1 MFKNKQKH
9 FLISVLLMIL
19 FLAASGTAF
28 SADLNETS
36 EVPEVSVC
44 KDNLENSQ
52 NDVVGSSEITLNGGK
67 FSDIQ
72 KAIDNVGDG
81 GTIHLNGYYSAQNN
95 DSVIYVNKNI
105 RIAGGLDT
113 VLDGKN
119 ISCIFSIQ
127 KTGSN
132 CQISNLKFVNGMDVH
147 GGAMIILG
155 KNVVVE
161 NSVFENNYANHSG
174 GAIYVL
180 SIFND
185 SGRYPEEGENLI
197 IKNCNFTNNFA
208 QVAAGAIGVYGNNT
222 QVIGCNFVS
231 NKVKPATNHKS
242 YGGAIQIGRDEYNLC
257 SYVVNCNFMGN
268 EAIAHDLNNSHGGAG
283 CVRAGIT
290 YQNCKFI
297 NNSADQGGALTYHAS
312 GIIEDCVF
320 INNSAKLYGGAL
332 STGYMDMDMDL
343 KVINC
348 NFEQNNAPYGGAVQ
362 LKGKNIE
369 IQNSVFNKNTAAV
382 NGGAINIVAK
392 TVAIGDTEFN
402 KNTAHVNGGA
412 IYINGNK
419 TVIED
424 SSFMANE
431 AIPDVEKLDDGLG
444 GAIYINSSS
453 ATINKNIFNNNV
465 ARNGSAIYYDKS
477 GLNCII
483 SDNAMAE
490 NQAWVYALPVYAKSI
505 YYGEDCEVSA
515 TLFGG
520 NNIAK
525 YNDLFVSNAIY
536 NNAKQDKIK
545 VNGETPILGAVDNG
559 KLYQDSREYNMDIL
573 LTVTHE
579 DGSVAFNKTLKSDFK
594 GQVSNIL
601 KNLKPGR
608 YKISATHFEDT
619 YYKYIAN
626 VTYFSVFPKADLQ
639 LNKSSNLIDANYG
652 DIVIWTLKI
661 TNNGPNVG
669 TGIRLKDLISDGLI
683 ILSCDDENYDKK
695 TGILNID
702 SLNIG
707 ESKIINIKTL
717 VNKTG
722 TFINEAS
729 VSGNEYDWDLKNN
742 NDSAGINVNP
752 SADLAVEILVN
763 DTNPK
768 FNSLVKW
775 TLRVN
780 NNGPDEATGVVVVCD
795 LLSKDLIYL
804 SSTGNYDVKSGLWNI
819 GTLEMGKSVSIDIV
833 TLVNKTGKITND
845 ANVSGREYD
854 WNLSNNYDNKSIDV
868 DVCADLAIE
877 KLVNDTAPKFNS
889 LVEWT
894 LRVTNNGPDT
904 ATGVV
909 VCDILPEGLISI
921 DKSFNGTWN
930 VGKLLNNQTKEL
942 TIICLVNKTG
952 KLVNIADIAGNEYD
966 CNLTNNIINKSI
978 EVASSADLFVK
989 KYVNNTAPDF
999 GEIIKWSV
1007 VVSNNGPDI
1016 ATNVQVNDL
1025 LDDGLIF
1032 VKSSSTKGSYD
1043 AKSGI
1048 WAVDSLAPETD
1059 ETLNIYCKVNK
1070 IGKIL
1075 NFVSV
1080 NSTQYDWNESNNHDN
1095 ESVNAVKI
1103 ADLSVIKLINNSNP
1117 NYNDLIKWTIIV
1129 SNNGPNMATGVIVN
1143 DLLPKSVEYISSYL
1157 SKGFYN
1163 PVNGIWDVGNLNAG
1177 EKLQLNIVSKI
1188 VKTGDIT
1195 NVVNVKGNEKDSNLT
1210 NNHFEKSVHVKAAAD
1225 LSIEKSVSKQE
1236 VNINDLIEYV
1246 IEIINN
1252 GPDSAENIKVSEL
1265 LNPNLKV
1272 ISFESTKGNFNN
1284 TNNVLTIDSLV
1295 DGEKVRLTINAA
1307 ANVCGNFENKVAVSS
1322 DTFDYDKSNNHDGAS
1337 VFVSENTTEKIENP
1351 VNDTYLLVLAKNSL
1365 QKSMISKLENLT
1377 HLQSLTS
1384 IELPKTGLP
1393 IVLLLLVSMISIGFL
1408 PIKISKKR

>member
-369 IQNSVFNKNTAAV
+369 IQNSVFNKNTATV

-392 TVAIGDTEFN
+392 TVAIGGTEFN

-431 AIPDVEKLDDGLG
+431 AIPDVKKLDDGLG

-490 NQAWVYALPVYAKSI
+490 NQAWVYALPIYAKSI

-579 DGSVAFNKTLKSDFK
+579 DGSVTFNKTLKSDFK

-639 LNKSSNLIDANYG
+639 LNKSSNLINANYG

-669 TGIRLKDLISDGLI
+669 TGIRLKDLIPDGLI
-683 ILSCDDENYDKK
+683 ILSCDDENYNKK

-702 SLNIG
+702 SLNMG

-775 TLRVN
+775 TLRVT
-780 NNGPDEATGVVVVCD
+780 NNGPDEATGVVVCD

-819 GTLEMGKSVSIDIV
+819 ETLESGKSVSIDIV
-833 TLVNKTGKITND
+833 TLVNKTGKIAND
-845 ANVSGREYD
+845 ASVSGKEYD
-854 WNLSNNYDNKSIDV
+854 WNLSNNYDNKSIAV
-868 DVCADLAIE
+868 DVCADLAIK
-877 KLVNDTAPKFNS
+877 KLVNDTNPKFNS

-966 CNLTNNIINKSI
+966 CNLTNNIVNKSI
-978 EVASSADLFVK
+978 EVAQSADLFVK
-989 KYVNNTAPDF
+989 KYVNNTSPDF

-1032 VKSSSTKGSYD
+1032 VKSSSTKGNYD
-1043 AKSGI
+1043 VKSGI
-1048 WAVDSLAPETD
+1048 WTIDSLVPETD

-1095 ESVNAVKI
+1095 ESVDAVKI

-1143 DLLPKSVEYISSYL
+1143 DLLPKAVEYISSYL

-1163 PVNGIWDVGNLNAG
+1163 PVNGIWDVGNLNVG

-1210 NNHFEKSVHVKAAAD
+1210 NNHFEKSVHVKPAAD

-1246 IEIINN
+1246 IEITNN

-1284 TNNVLTIDSLV
+1284 TNNVLTIDSLAY
-1295 DGEKVRLTINAA
+1295 GEKVRLTINAA
-1307 ANVCGNFENKVAVSS
+1307 ANVCGKFENKVAVSS
-1322 DTFDYDKSNNHDGAS
+1322 DTFDYDKSNNQDGTS

-1377 HLQSLTS
+1377 HPQSLTS

>member
-185 SGRYPEEGENLI
+185 SSRYPEEGENLI

-257 SYVVNCNFMGN
+257 SYVVNCNFMSN

-392 TVAIGDTEFN
+392 TVAIGGTEFN

-431 AIPDVEKLDDGLG
+431 AIPDVKKLDDGLG

-490 NQAWVYALPVYAKSI
+490 NQAWVYALPIYAKSI

-639 LNKSSNLIDANYG
+639 LNKSSNLINANYG

-669 TGIRLKDLISDGLI
+669 TGIRLKDLIPDGLI
-683 ILSCDDENYDKK
+683 ILSCDDENYNKK

-702 SLNIG
+702 SLNMG

-752 SADLAVEILVN
+752 SADLAVKILVN

-775 TLRVN
+775 TLRVT
-780 NNGPDEATGVVVVCD
+780 NNGPDEATGVVVCD

-819 GTLEMGKSVSIDIV
+819 ETLESGKSVSIDIV
-833 TLVNKTGKITND
+833 TLVNKTGKIAND
-845 ANVSGREYD
+845 ASVSGKEYD
-854 WNLSNNYDNKSIDV
+854 WNLSNNYDNKSIAV
-868 DVCADLAIE
+868 DVCADLAIK
-877 KLVNDTAPKFNS
+877 KLVNDTNPKFNS

-966 CNLTNNIINKSI
+966 CNLTNNIVNKSI
-978 EVASSADLFVK
+978 EVAQSADLFVK
-989 KYVNNTAPDF
+989 KYVNNTSPDF

-1032 VKSSSTKGSYD
+1032 VKSSSTKGNYD
-1043 AKSGI
+1043 VKSGI
-1048 WAVDSLAPETD
+1048 WTIDSLAPETD

-1163 PVNGIWDVGNLNAG
+1163 PVNGIWDVGNLNVG

-1210 NNHFEKSVHVKAAAD
+1210 NNHFKKSVHVKPAAD

-1246 IEIINN
+1246 IEITNN

-1295 DGEKVRLTINAA
+1295 NGEKVRLTINAA
-1307 ANVCGNFENKVAVSS
+1307 ANACGKFENKVAVSS
-1322 DTFDYDKSNNHDGAS
+1322 DTFDYDKSNNQDGTS

-1351 VNDTYLLVLAKNSL
+1351 VNDTYILVLAKNSL

-1377 HLQSLTS
+1377 HPQSLTS

>member
-1 MFKNKQKH
+1 MFKNKQKY

-28 SADLNETS
+28 GVDLNENL
-36 EVPEVSVC
+36 EVLEVSVC

-52 NDVVGSSEITLNGGK
+52 NDIVGSSEITLNGGK

-72 KAIDNVGDG
+72 KAIDDIDNG
-81 GTIHLNGYYSAQNN
+81 GTIHLNGYYSAQNK
-95 DSVIYVNKNI
+95 DSHVYVNKNI
-105 RIAGGLDT
+105 NIVGGSDT

-132 CQISNLKFVNGMDVH
+132 CQISNLKFVNGMSGH
-147 GGAMIILG
+147 GGAMIVLG
-155 KNVVVE
+155 KNVVIKD
-161 NSVFENNYANHSG
+161 SVFENNYADYAG
-174 GAIYVL
+174 AAIYVC

-185 SGRYPEEGENLI
+185 SGKYPEEGENLI

-222 QVIGCNFVS
+222 KVIGCNFVS
-231 NKVKPATNHKS
+231 NKVKPTSNHEA

-257 SYVVNCNFMGN
+257 SYVVNCSFINNG
-268 EAIAHDLNNSHGGAG
+268 AIGRNLNNSHGGAG
-283 CVRAGIT
+283 CVRAGII

-297 NNSADQGGALTYHAS
+297 NNSAGQGGALTYHAS
-312 GIIEDCVF
+312 GSIEDCVF

-332 STGYMDMDMDL
+332 STGYIDGDMEL
-343 KVINC
+343 IVVNC

-369 IQNSVFNKNTAAV
+369 IHKSIFNKNIAAI
-382 NGGAINIVAK
+382 NGGAINIIAK
-392 TVAIGDTEFN
+392 TVTVDDVEFN
-402 KNTAHVNGGA
+402 KNIANVNGGA
-412 IYINGNK
+412 IYINGDK
-419 TVIED
+419 TTIVD
-424 SSFMANE
+424 SSFIANE
-431 AIPDVEKLDDGLG
+431 AIPDAKKLDDGLG

-490 NQAWVYALPVYAKSI
+490 NQAWVYALPIYAKSI

-579 DGSVAFNKTLKSDFK
+579 EGSVAFNKTLKSDFK
-594 GQVSNIL
+594 GYVSNIL

-608 YKISATHFEDT
+608 YKVSATHFEDT
-619 YYKYIAN
+619 YYKYITN
-626 VTYFSVFPKADLQ
+626 VTYFSVYPKADLQ
-639 LNKSSNLIDANYG
+639 LNKSSNGIDVNYG
-652 DIVIWTLKI
+652 DVVIWTLKI
-661 TNNGPNVG
+661 TNNGPNIG
-669 TGIRLKDLISDGLI
+669 TGIRLKDLISEGLI
-683 ILSCDDENYDKK
+683 ILSCDDENYNKK

-702 SLNIG
+702 SLNMG

-775 TLRVN
+775 TLRVT
-780 NNGPDEATGVVVVCD
+780 NNGPDEATGVVVCD

-804 SSTGNYDVKSGLWNI
+804 SSTGNYDVKSELWNI
-819 GTLEMGKSVSIDIV
+819 GTLERGKSVSIDIV

-845 ANVSGREYD
+845 ASVSGREYD
-854 WNLSNNYDNKSIDV
+854 WNLTNNYDNQSIDV
-868 DVCADLAIE
+868 EVCADLAIK
-877 KLVNDTAPKFNS
+877 KLVNDTNPKFNS

-921 DKSFNGTWN
+921 DKSFNGRWN
-930 VGKLLNNQTKEL
+930 VGKLINNQTKEL

-966 CNLTNNIINKSI
+966 CNLTNNIVNKSI
-978 EVASSADLFVK
+978 EVAQSADLFVK

-1016 ATNVQVNDL
+1016 VTNVQVNDL

-1032 VKSSSTKGSYD
+1032 VKSSSTKGNYD
-1043 AKSGI
+1043 VKSGI
-1048 WAVDSLAPETD
+1048 WTIDSLAPETD

-1080 NSTQYDWNESNNHDN
+1080 NSTQYDWNESNNYDN
-1095 ESVNAVKI
+1095 KSVDAVKI

-1246 IEIINN
+1246 IEITNN

-1284 TNNVLTIDSLV
+1284 ESNVLTIDELANS
-1295 DGEKVRLTINAA
+1295 EKARLTINAT
-1307 ANVCGNFENKVAVSS
+1307 ANVCGKFENKVAVSS
-1322 DTFDYDKSNNHDGAS
+1322 DTFDYDKSNNQDGTS

-1377 HLQSLTS
+1377 HPQSLTS

>member
-1 MFKNKQKH
+1 MFKNKQKY

-52 NDVVGSSEITLNGGK
+52 NNVVESSEITLNGGK

-257 SYVVNCNFMGN
+257 SYVVNCNFIGN

-431 AIPDVEKLDDGLG
+431 AIPDVKKLDDGLG

-490 NQAWVYALPVYAKSI
+490 NQAWVYALPVYAKNI

-579 DGSVAFNKTLKSDFK
+579 DGSVVFNKTLKSDFK

-669 TGIRLKDLISDGLI
+669 TGIRLKDLIPDGLI

-702 SLNIG
+702 SLNMG

-775 TLRVN
+775 TLRVT
-780 NNGPDEATGVVVVCD
+780 NNGPDEATGVVVCD

-877 KLVNDTAPKFNS
+877 KLVNDTNPKFNS

-942 TIICLVNKTG
+942 TIICLVNKTE

-1032 VKSSSTKGSYD
+1032 VKSSSTKGNYD

-1048 WAVDSLAPETD
+1048 WAIDSLAPETD

-1210 NNHFEKSVHVKAAAD
+1210 NNHFEKSVHVKPAAD

-1377 HLQSLTS
+1377 HPQSLTS

>member
-9 FLISVLLMIL
+9 FLICVLLMIL

-28 SADLNETS
+28 SADLNETL

-257 SYVVNCNFMGN
+257 SYVVNCNFIGN

-392 TVAIGDTEFN
+392 TVAIGGTEFN

-431 AIPDVEKLDDGLG
+431 AIPDVKKLDDGLG

-490 NQAWVYALPVYAKSI
+490 NQAWVYALPIYAKSI

-639 LNKSSNLIDANYG
+639 LNKSSNLINANYG

-669 TGIRLKDLISDGLI
+669 TGIRLKDLIPDGLI
-683 ILSCDDENYDKK
+683 ILSCDDENYNKK

-702 SLNIG
+702 SLNMG

-775 TLRVN
+775 TLRVT
-780 NNGPDEATGVVVVCD
+780 NNGPDEATGVVVCD

-819 GTLEMGKSVSIDIV
+819 ETLESGKSVSIDIV
-833 TLVNKTGKITND
+833 TLVNKTGKIAND
-845 ANVSGREYD
+845 ASVSGKEYD
-854 WNLSNNYDNKSIDV
+854 WNLSNNYDNKSIAV
-868 DVCADLAIE
+868 DVCADLAIK
-877 KLVNDTAPKFNS
+877 KLVNDTNPKFNS

-966 CNLTNNIINKSI
+966 CNLTNNIVNKSI
-978 EVASSADLFVK
+978 EVAQSVDLFVK
-989 KYVNNTAPDF
+989 KYVNNTSPDF

-1032 VKSSSTKGSYD
+1032 VKSSSTKGNYD
-1043 AKSGI
+1043 VKSGI
-1048 WAVDSLAPETD
+1048 WTIDSLAPETD

-1129 SNNGPNMATGVIVN
+1129 SNKGPNMATGVIVN

-1210 NNHFEKSVHVKAAAD
+1210 NNHFKKSVHVKPAAD

-1246 IEIINN
+1246 IEITNN

-1295 DGEKVRLTINAA
+1295 NGEKVRLTINAA
-1307 ANVCGNFENKVAVSS
+1307 ANVWGKFENKVAVSS
-1322 DTFDYDKSNNHDGAS
+1322 DTFDYDKSNNQDGTS

-1365 QKSMISKLENLT
+1365 QKSMVSKLENLT
-1377 HLQSLTS
+1377 HPQSLTS

>member
-1 MFKNKQKH
+1 MFKNKQKY

-28 SADLNETS
+28 GVDLNENL
-36 EVPEVSVC
+36 EVLEVSVC

-52 NDVVGSSEITLNGGK
+52 NDIVGSSEITLNGGK

-72 KAIDNVGDG
+72 KAIDDIDNG
-81 GTIHLNGYYSAQNN
+81 GTIHLNGYYSAQNK
-95 DSVIYVNKNI
+95 DSHVYVNKNI
-105 RIAGGLDT
+105 NIVGGSDT

-132 CQISNLKFVNGMDVH
+132 CQISNLKFVNGMSGH
-147 GGAMIILG
+147 GGAMIVLG
-155 KNVVVE
+155 KNVVIKD
-161 NSVFENNYANHSG
+161 SVFENNYADYAG
-174 GAIYVL
+174 AAIYVC

-185 SGRYPEEGENLI
+185 SGKYPEEGENLI

-222 QVIGCNFVS
+222 KVIGCNFVS
-231 NKVKPATNHKS
+231 NKVKPTSNHEA

-257 SYVVNCNFMGN
+257 SYVVNCSFINNG
-268 EAIAHDLNNSHGGAG
+268 AIGRNLNNSHGGAG
-283 CVRAGIT
+283 CVRAGII

-297 NNSADQGGALTYHAS
+297 NNSAGQGGALTYHAS
-312 GIIEDCVF
+312 GSIEDCVF

-332 STGYMDMDMDL
+332 STGYIDGDMEL
-343 KVINC
+343 IVVNC

-369 IQNSVFNKNTAAV
+369 IHKSIFNKNIAAI
-382 NGGAINIVAK
+382 NGGAINIIAK
-392 TVAIGDTEFN
+392 TVTVDDVEFN
-402 KNTAHVNGGA
+402 KNIANVNGGA
-412 IYINGNK
+412 IYINGDK
-419 TVIED
+419 TTIVD
-424 SSFMANE
+424 SSFIANE
-431 AIPDVEKLDDGLG
+431 AIPDAKKLDDGLG

-490 NQAWVYALPVYAKSI
+490 NQAWVYALPIYAKSI

-608 YKISATHFEDT
+608 YKVSATHFEDT

-639 LNKSSNLIDANYG
+639 LNKSSNGIDVNYG

-669 TGIRLKDLISDGLI
+669 TGIRLKDLISEGLI

-729 VSGNEYDWDLKNN
+729 VSGNEYDWNLKNN

-775 TLRVN
+775 TLRVT
-780 NNGPDEATGVVVVCD
+780 NNGPDEATGVVVCD

-819 GTLEMGKSVSIDIV
+819 ETLERGKSVSIDIV

-845 ANVSGREYD
+845 ASVSGKEYD
-854 WNLSNNYDNKSIDV
+854 WNLTNNYDNKSIAV
-868 DVCADLAIE
+868 DVCADLAIK
-877 KLVNDTAPKFNS
+877 KLVNDTNPKFNS

-966 CNLTNNIINKSI
+966 CNLTNNIVNKSI
-978 EVASSADLFVK
+978 EVAQSADLFVK
-989 KYVNNTAPDF
+989 KYVNNTSPDF

-1032 VKSSSTKGSYD
+1032 VKSSSTKGNYD
-1043 AKSGI
+1043 VKSGI
-1048 WAVDSLAPETD
+1048 WTIDSLAPETD

-1075 NFVSV
+1075 NFGSV

-1210 NNHFEKSVHVKAAAD
+1210 NNHFEKSVHVKPAAD

-1246 IEIINN
+1246 IEITNN

-1284 TNNVLTIDSLV
+1284 TNNVLTIDSLAY
-1295 DGEKVRLTINAA
+1295 GEKVRLTINAA
-1307 ANVCGNFENKVAVSS
+1307 ANACGKFENKVAVSS
-1322 DTFDYDKSNNHDGAS
+1322 DTFDYDKSNNQDGTS

-1365 QKSMISKLENLT
+1365 QKSMVSKLKNLT
-1377 HLQSLTS
+1377 HPQSLTT

>member
-369 IQNSVFNKNTAAV
+369 IQNSVFNKNTATV

-392 TVAIGDTEFN
+392 TVAIGGTEFN

-424 SSFMANE
+424 SSFMANK
-431 AIPDVEKLDDGLG
+431 AIPDVKKLDDGLG

-490 NQAWVYALPVYAKSI
+490 NQAWVYALPIYAKSI

-639 LNKSSNLIDANYG
+639 LNKSSNLINANYG

-669 TGIRLKDLISDGLI
+669 TGIRLKDLIPDGLI
-683 ILSCDDENYDKK
+683 ILSCDDENYNKK

-702 SLNIG
+702 SLNMG

-775 TLRVN
+775 TLRVT
-780 NNGPDEATGVVVVCD
+780 NNGPDEATGVVVCD

-819 GTLEMGKSVSIDIV
+819 ETLESGKSVSIDIV
-833 TLVNKTGKITND
+833 TLVNKTGKIAND
-845 ANVSGREYD
+845 ASVSGKEYD
-854 WNLSNNYDNKSIDV
+854 WNLSNNYDNKSIAV
-868 DVCADLAIE
+868 DVCADLVIK
-877 KLVNDTAPKFNS
+877 KLVNDTNPKFNS

-966 CNLTNNIINKSI
+966 CNLTNNIVNKSI
-978 EVASSADLFVK
+978 EVAQSADLFVK
-989 KYVNNTAPDF
+989 KYVNNTSPDF

-1032 VKSSSTKGSYD
+1032 VKSSSTKGNYD
-1043 AKSGI
+1043 VKSGI
-1048 WAVDSLAPETD
+1048 WTIDSLAPETD

-1129 SNNGPNMATGVIVN
+1129 SNNGPNMATGVTVN

-1210 NNHFEKSVHVKAAAD
+1210 NNHFEKSVHVKPAAD

-1246 IEIINN
+1246 IEITNN

-1295 DGEKVRLTINAA
+1295 NGEKVRLTINAA
-1307 ANVCGNFENKVAVSS
+1307 ANACGKFENKVAVSS
-1322 DTFDYDKSNNHDGAS
+1322 DTFDYDKSNNQDGTS

-1377 HLQSLTS
+1377 HPQSLTS

>member
-19 FLAASGTAF
+19 FLAALGTAF

-52 NDVVGSSEITLNGGK
+52 NDIVGSSEITLNGGK

-72 KAIDNVGDG
+72 KAIDDIDNG
-81 GTIHLNGYYSAQNN
+81 GTIHLNGYYSAQNK
-95 DSVIYVNKNI
+95 DSHVYVNKNI
-105 RIAGGLDT
+105 NIVGGSDT

-132 CQISNLKFVNGMDVH
+132 CQISNLKFVNGMSGH
-147 GGAMIILG
+147 GGAMIVLG
-155 KNVVVE
+155 KNVVIKD
-161 NSVFENNYANHSG
+161 SVFENNYADYAG
-174 GAIYVL
+174 AAIYVC

-185 SGRYPEEGENLI
+185 SGKYPEEGENLI

-222 QVIGCNFVS
+222 KVIGCNFVS
-231 NKVKPATNHKS
+231 NKVKPTSNHEA

-257 SYVVNCNFMGN
+257 SYVVNCSFINNG
-268 EAIAHDLNNSHGGAG
+268 AIGRNLNNSHGGAG
-283 CVRAGIT
+283 CVRAGII

-297 NNSADQGGALTYHAS
+297 NNSAGQGGALTYHAS
-312 GIIEDCVF
+312 GSIEDCVF

-332 STGYMDMDMDL
+332 STGYIDGDMEL
-343 KVINC
+343 IVVNC

-369 IQNSVFNKNTAAV
+369 IHKSIFNKNIAAI
-382 NGGAINIVAK
+382 NGGAINIIAK
-392 TVAIGDTEFN
+392 TVTVDDVEFN
-402 KNTAHVNGGA
+402 KNIANVNGGA
-412 IYINGNK
+412 IYINGDK
-419 TVIED
+419 TTIVD
-424 SSFMANE
+424 SSFIANE
-431 AIPDVEKLDDGLG
+431 AIPDAKKLDDGLG
-444 GAIYINSSS
+444 GAIYVNSSS
-453 ATINKNIFNNNV
+453 ATINKNIFNNNI

-477 GLNCII
+477 GLNCVI

-490 NQAWVYALPVYAKSI
+490 NQAWVYALPICAKNI
-505 YYGEDCEVSA
+505 YYGDDCEVSA
-515 TLFGG
+515 TIFGG

-608 YKISATHFEDT
+608 YKVSATHFEDT
-619 YYKYIAN
+619 YYRYIAN

-639 LNKSSNLIDANYG
+639 LNKSSNLINANYG

-669 TGIRLKDLISDGLI
+669 TGIRLKDLIPDGLI
-683 ILSCDDENYDKK
+683 ILSCDDENYNKK

-702 SLNIG
+702 SLNMG

-775 TLRVN
+775 TLRVT
-780 NNGPDEATGVVVVCD
+780 NNGPDEATGVVVCD

-819 GTLEMGKSVSIDIV
+819 ETLESGKSVSIDIV
-833 TLVNKTGKITND
+833 TLVNKTGKIAND
-845 ANVSGREYD
+845 ASVSGKEYD
-854 WNLSNNYDNKSIDV
+854 WNLSNNYDNKSIAV
-868 DVCADLAIE
+868 DVCADLAIK
-877 KLVNDTAPKFNS
+877 KLVNDTNPKFNS

-966 CNLTNNIINKSI
+966 CNLTNNIVNKSI
-978 EVASSADLFVK
+978 EVAQSADLFVK
-989 KYVNNTAPDF
+989 KYVNNTSPDF

-1016 ATNVQVNDL
+1016 ATTVQVNDL

-1032 VKSSSTKGSYD
+1032 VKSSSTKGNYD
-1043 AKSGI
+1043 VKSGI
-1048 WAVDSLAPETD
+1048 WTIDSLAPETD

-1129 SNNGPNMATGVIVN
+1129 SNNGPNMATGVIVD

-1163 PVNGIWDVGNLNAG
+1163 SVNGIWDVGNLNAG

-1210 NNHFEKSVHVKAAAD
+1210 NNHFEKSVHVKPAAD

-1246 IEIINN
+1246 IEITNN

-1295 DGEKVRLTINAA
+1295 NGEKVRLTINAA
-1307 ANVCGNFENKVAVSS
+1307 ANACGKFENKVAVSS
-1322 DTFDYDKSNNHDGAS
+1322 DTFDYDKSNNQDGTS
-1337 VFVSENTTEKIENP
+1337 VFVSENTTEKIEDP

-1365 QKSMISKLENLT
+1365 QKFMVSKLKNLT

>member
-1 MFKNKQKH
+1 
-9 FLISVLLMIL
+9 MIL

-348 NFEQNNAPYGGAVQ
+348 NFEQNNAPYGGAVH

-392 TVAIGDTEFN
+392 TVAIGGTEFN

-431 AIPDVEKLDDGLG
+431 AIPDVKKLDDGLG

-490 NQAWVYALPVYAKSI
+490 NQAWVYALPIYVKSI

-573 LTVTHE
+573 LTITHE

-639 LNKSSNLIDANYG
+639 LNKSSNLINANYG

-669 TGIRLKDLISDGLI
+669 TGIRLKDLIPDGLI
-683 ILSCDDENYDKK
+683 ILSCDDENYNKK

-702 SLNIG
+702 SLNMG

-717 VNKTG
+717 VNNTG

-775 TLRVN
+775 TLRVT
-780 NNGPDEATGVVVVCD
+780 NNGPDEATGVVVCD

-819 GTLEMGKSVSIDIV
+819 ETLESGKSVSIDIV
-833 TLVNKTGKITND
+833 TLVNKTGKIAND
-845 ANVSGREYD
+845 ASVSGKEYD
-854 WNLSNNYDNKSIDV
+854 WNLSNNYDNKSIAV
-868 DVCADLAIE
+868 DVCADLAIK
-877 KLVNDTAPKFNS
+877 KLVNDTNPKFNS

-966 CNLTNNIINKSI
+966 CNLTNNIVNKSI
-978 EVASSADLFVK
+978 EVAQSADLFVK
-989 KYVNNTAPDF
+989 KYVNNTSPDF

-1032 VKSSSTKGSYD
+1032 VKSSSTKGNYD
-1043 AKSGI
+1043 VKSGI
-1048 WAVDSLAPETD
+1048 WTIDLLAPETD

-1210 NNHFEKSVHVKAAAD
+1210 NNHFEKSVHVKPAAD

-1246 IEIINN
+1246 IEITNN

-1284 TNNVLTIDSLV
+1284 TNNVLTIDSLAY
-1295 DGEKVRLTINAA
+1295 GEKVRLTINAA
-1307 ANVCGNFENKVAVSS
+1307 ANACGKFENKVAVSS
-1322 DTFDYDKSNNHDGAS
+1322 DTFDYDKSNNQDGTS

-1365 QKSMISKLENLT
+1365 QKSMVSKLENLT
-1377 HLQSLTS
+1377 HPQSLTT

>member
-1 MFKNKQKH
+1 MFKNKQKY

-52 NDVVGSSEITLNGGK
+52 NDIVGSSEITLNGGK

-72 KAIDNVGDG
+72 KAIDDIDNG
-81 GTIHLNGYYSAQNN
+81 GTIHLNGYYSAQNK
-95 DSVIYVNKNI
+95 DSHVYVNKNI
-105 RIAGGLDT
+105 NIVGGSDT

-132 CQISNLKFVNGMDVH
+132 CQISNLKFVNGMSGH
-147 GGAMIILG
+147 GGAMIVLG
-155 KNVVVE
+155 KNVVIKD
-161 NSVFENNYANHSG
+161 SVFENNYADYAG
-174 GAIYVL
+174 AAIYVC

-185 SGRYPEEGENLI
+185 SGKYPEEGENLI

-222 QVIGCNFVS
+222 KVIGCNFVS
-231 NKVKPATNHKS
+231 NKVKPTSNHEA

-257 SYVVNCNFMGN
+257 SYVVNCSFINNG
-268 EAIAHDLNNSHGGAG
+268 AIGRNLNNSHGGAG
-283 CVRAGIT
+283 CVRAGII

-297 NNSADQGGALTYHAS
+297 NNSAGQGGALTYHAS
-312 GIIEDCVF
+312 GSIEDCVF

-332 STGYMDMDMDL
+332 STGYIDGDMEL
-343 KVINC
+343 IVVNC

-369 IQNSVFNKNTAAV
+369 IHKSIFNKNIAAI
-382 NGGAINIVAK
+382 NGGAINIIAK
-392 TVAIGDTEFN
+392 TVTVDDVEFN
-402 KNTAHVNGGA
+402 KNIANVNGGA
-412 IYINGNK
+412 IYINGDK
-419 TVIED
+419 TTIVD
-424 SSFMANE
+424 SSFIANE
-431 AIPDVEKLDDGLG
+431 AIPDAKKLDDGLG
-444 GAIYINSSS
+444 GAIYVNSSS
-453 ATINKNIFNNNV
+453 ATINKNIFNNNI

-490 NQAWVYALPVYAKSI
+490 NQAWVYALPIYAKSI

-639 LNKSSNLIDANYG
+639 LNKSSNLINANYG

-669 TGIRLKDLISDGLI
+669 TGIRLKDLIPDGLI
-683 ILSCDDENYDKK
+683 ILSCDDENYNKK

-702 SLNIG
+702 SLNMG

-775 TLRVN
+775 TLRVT
-780 NNGPDEATGVVVVCD
+780 NNGPDEATGVVVCD

-819 GTLEMGKSVSIDIV
+819 ETLESGKSVSIDIV
-833 TLVNKTGKITND
+833 TLVNKTGKIAND
-845 ANVSGREYD
+845 ASVSGKEYD
-854 WNLSNNYDNKSIDV
+854 WNLSNNYDNKSIAV
-868 DVCADLAIE
+868 DVCADLAIK
-877 KLVNDTAPKFNS
+877 KLVNDTNPKFNS

-966 CNLTNNIINKSI
+966 CNLTNNIVNKSI
-978 EVASSADLFVK
+978 EVAQSVDLFVK
-989 KYVNNTAPDF
+989 KYVNNTSPDF

-1032 VKSSSTKGSYD
+1032 VKSSSTKGNYD
-1043 AKSGI
+1043 VKSGI
-1048 WAVDSLAPETD
+1048 WTIDSLAPETD

-1129 SNNGPNMATGVIVN
+1129 SNKGPNMATGVIVN

-1210 NNHFEKSVHVKAAAD
+1210 NNHFKKSVHVKPAAD

-1246 IEIINN
+1246 IEITNN

-1295 DGEKVRLTINAA
+1295 NGEKVRLTINAA
-1307 ANVCGNFENKVAVSS
+1307 ANVWGKFENKVAVSS
-1322 DTFDYDKSNNHDGAS
+1322 DTFDYDKSNNQDGTS

-1365 QKSMISKLENLT
+1365 QKSMVSKLENLT
-1377 HLQSLTS
+1377 HPQSLTS

>member
-19 FLAASGTAF
+19 FLAALGTAF

-36 EVPEVSVC
+36 KVPEVSVC

-52 NDVVGSSEITLNGGK
+52 NDIVGSSEITLNGGK

-72 KAIDNVGDG
+72 KAIDDIDNG
-81 GTIHLNGYYSAQNN
+81 GTIHLNGYYSAQNK
-95 DSVIYVNKNI
+95 DSHVYVNKNI
-105 RIAGGLDT
+105 NIVGGSDT

-132 CQISNLKFVNGMDVH
+132 CQISNLKFVNGMSGH
-147 GGAMIILG
+147 GGAMIVLG
-155 KNVVVE
+155 KNVVIKD
-161 NSVFENNYANHSG
+161 SVFENNYADYAG
-174 GAIYVL
+174 AAIYVC

-185 SGRYPEEGENLI
+185 SGKYPEEGENLI

-222 QVIGCNFVS
+222 KVIGCNFVS
-231 NKVKPATNHKS
+231 NKVKPTSNHEA

-257 SYVVNCNFMGN
+257 SYVVNCSFINNG
-268 EAIAHDLNNSHGGAG
+268 AIGRNLNNSHGGAG
-283 CVRAGIT
+283 CVRAGII

-297 NNSADQGGALTYHAS
+297 NNSAGQGGALTYHAS
-312 GIIEDCVF
+312 GSIEDCVF

-332 STGYMDMDMDL
+332 STGYIDGDMEL
-343 KVINC
+343 IVVNC

-369 IQNSVFNKNTAAV
+369 IHKSIFNKNIAAI
-382 NGGAINIVAK
+382 NGGAINIIAK
-392 TVAIGDTEFN
+392 TVTVDDVEFN
-402 KNTAHVNGGA
+402 KNIANVNGGA
-412 IYINGNK
+412 IYINGDK
-419 TVIED
+419 TTIVD
-424 SSFMANE
+424 SSFIANE
-431 AIPDVEKLDDGLG
+431 AIPDAKKLDDGLG

-490 NQAWVYALPVYAKSI
+490 NQAWVYALPIYAKSI

-608 YKISATHFEDT
+608 YKISAIHFEDT

-639 LNKSSNLIDANYG
+639 LNKSSNLINANYG

-669 TGIRLKDLISDGLI
+669 TGIRLKDLIPDGLI
-683 ILSCDDENYDKK
+683 ILSCDDENYNKK

-702 SLNIG
+702 SLNMG

-775 TLRVN
+775 TLRVT
-780 NNGPDEATGVVVVCD
+780 NNGPDEATGVVVCD

-819 GTLEMGKSVSIDIV
+819 GTLERGKSVSIDIV
-833 TLVNKTGKITND
+833 TLVNKTGKIAND
-845 ANVSGREYD
+845 ASVSGKEYD
-854 WNLSNNYDNKSIDV
+854 WNLTNNYDNQSIDV
-868 DVCADLAIE
+868 EVCADLAIE
-877 KLVNDTAPKFNS
+877 KLVNDTNPKFNS

-921 DKSFNGTWN
+921 DKSFNGRWN
-930 VGKLLNNQTKEL
+930 VGKLINNQTKEL

-966 CNLTNNIINKSI
+966 CNLTNNIVNKSI
-978 EVASSADLFVK
+978 EVAQSADLFVK
-989 KYVNNTAPDF
+989 KYVNNTSPDF

-1007 VVSNNGPDI
+1007 VVSNKGPDI

-1032 VKSSSTKGSYD
+1032 VKSSSTKGNYD
-1043 AKSGI
+1043 VKSGI
-1048 WAVDSLAPETD
+1048 WTIDSLAPETD

-1080 NSTQYDWNESNNHDN
+1080 NSTQYDWNESNNYDN
-1095 ESVNAVKI
+1095 KSVDAVKI

-1246 IEIINN
+1246 IEITNN

-1284 TNNVLTIDSLV
+1284 ESNVLTIDELANS
-1295 DGEKVRLTINAA
+1295 EKARLTINAA
-1307 ANVCGNFENKVAVSS
+1307 ANVWGKFENKVAVSS
-1322 DTFDYDKSNNHDGAS
+1322 DTFDYDKSNNQDGTS

-1365 QKSMISKLENLT
+1365 QKSMVSKLENLT
-1377 HLQSLTS
+1377 HPQSLTT

>member
-1 MFKNKQKH
+1 MFKNKQKY

-52 NDVVGSSEITLNGGK
+52 NDIVESSEITLNGGK

-81 GTIHLNGYYSAQNN
+81 GTIYLNGYYSAQNN

-161 NSVFENNYANHSG
+161 NSVFENNCANHSG

-185 SGRYPEEGENLI
+185 SDRYPEEGENLI

-257 SYVVNCNFMGN
+257 SYVVNCNFIGN

-431 AIPDVEKLDDGLG
+431 AIPDVKKLDDGLG

-579 DGSVAFNKTLKSDFK
+579 DGSVVFNKTLKSDFK

-639 LNKSSNLIDANYG
+639 LNKSSNLIDVNYG

-669 TGIRLKDLISDGLI
+669 TGIRLKDLIPDGLI
-683 ILSCDDENYDKK
+683 ILSCDDENYNKK

-702 SLNIG
+702 SLNMG

-775 TLRVN
+775 TLRVT
-780 NNGPDEATGVVVVCD
+780 NNGPDEATGVVVCD

-966 CNLTNNIINKSI
+966 CNLTNNIVNKSI

-1016 ATNVQVNDL
+1016 ATNVRVNDL

-1048 WAVDSLAPETD
+1048 WTIDSLASETD

-1210 NNHFEKSVHVKAAAD
+1210 NNHFEKSVHVKPAAD

-1284 TNNVLTIDSLV
+1284 TNNVLTIDSLG

-1307 ANVCGNFENKVAVSS
+1307 ANVCGNFENKAAVSS

-1377 HLQSLTS
+1377 HPQSLTS

>member
-1 MFKNKQKH
+1 MFKNKQKY

-52 NDVVGSSEITLNGGK
+52 NDIVESSEITLNGGK

-257 SYVVNCNFMGN
+257 SYVVNCNFIGN

-312 GIIEDCVF
+312 GIIENCVF

-431 AIPDVEKLDDGLG
+431 AIPDVKKLDDGLG

-490 NQAWVYALPVYAKSI
+490 NQAWVYALPVYAKNI

-579 DGSVAFNKTLKSDFK
+579 DGSVVFNKTLKSDFK

-639 LNKSSNLIDANYG
+639 LNKSSNLIDAKYG

-669 TGIRLKDLISDGLI
+669 TGIRLKDLIPDGLI

-775 TLRVN
+775 TLRVT
-780 NNGPDEATGVVVVCD
+780 NNGPDEATGVVVCD

-1048 WAVDSLAPETD
+1048 WAIDSLAPETD

-1095 ESVNAVKI
+1095 ESVDAVKI

-1163 PVNGIWDVGNLNAG
+1163 PVNGIGDVGNLNAG

-1210 NNHFEKSVHVKAAAD
+1210 NNHFEKSVHVKPAAD

-1322 DTFDYDKSNNHDGAS
+1322 DTFDYDKSNNQDGTS

-1377 HLQSLTS
+1377 HPQSLTS

>member
-257 SYVVNCNFMGN
+257 SYVVNCNFIGN
-268 EAIAHDLNNSHGGAG
+268 EAIAHDSNNSHGGAG

-424 SSFMANE
+424 SLFMANE
-431 AIPDVEKLDDGLG
+431 AIPDVKKLDDGLG

-490 NQAWVYALPVYAKSI
+490 NQAWVYALPIYAKSI

-579 DGSVAFNKTLKSDFK
+579 DGSVVFNKTLKSDFK

-669 TGIRLKDLISDGLI
+669 TGIRLKDLIPDGLI
-683 ILSCDDENYDKK
+683 ILSCDDENYNKK

-702 SLNIG
+702 SLNMG

-775 TLRVN
+775 TLRVT
-780 NNGPDEATGVVVVCD
+780 NNGPDEATGVVVCD

-819 GTLEMGKSVSIDIV
+819 ETLESGKSVSIDIV
-833 TLVNKTGKITND
+833 TLVNKTGKIAND
-845 ANVSGREYD
+845 ASVSGKEYD
-854 WNLSNNYDNKSIDV
+854 WNLSNNYDNKSIAV
-868 DVCADLAIE
+868 DVCADLAIK
-877 KLVNDTAPKFNS
+877 KLVNDTNPKFNS

-966 CNLTNNIINKSI
+966 CNLTNNIVNKSI
-978 EVASSADLFVK
+978 EVAQSADLFVK
-989 KYVNNTAPDF
+989 KYVNNTSPDF

-1032 VKSSSTKGSYD
+1032 VKSSSTKGNYD
-1043 AKSGI
+1043 VKSGI
-1048 WAVDSLAPETD
+1048 WTIDSLAPETD

-1095 ESVNAVKI
+1095 ELVNAVKI

-1129 SNNGPNMATGVIVN
+1129 SNKGPNMATGVIVN

-1210 NNHFEKSVHVKAAAD
+1210 NNHFEKSVYVKPAAD

-1246 IEIINN
+1246 IEITNN

-1295 DGEKVRLTINAA
+1295 NGEKVRLTINAA
-1307 ANVCGNFENKVAVSS
+1307 ANVWGKFENKVAVSS
-1322 DTFDYDKSNNHDGAS
+1322 DTFDYDKSNNQDGTS

-1377 HLQSLTS
+1377 HPQSLTS

>member
-1 MFKNKQKH
+1 MFKNKQKY

-52 NDVVGSSEITLNGGK
+52 NNVVGSSEITLNGGK

-81 GTIHLNGYYSAQNN
+81 GTIYLNGYYSAQNN

-155 KNVVVE
+155 RNVVVE

-257 SYVVNCNFMGN
+257 SYVVNCNFIGN

-431 AIPDVEKLDDGLG
+431 AIPDVKKLDDGLG

-579 DGSVAFNKTLKSDFK
+579 DGSVVFNKTLKSDFK

-669 TGIRLKDLISDGLI
+669 TGIRLKDLIPDGLI

-775 TLRVN
+775 TLRVT
-780 NNGPDEATGVVVVCD
+780 NNGPDEATGVVVCD

-833 TLVNKTGKITND
+833 TLVNKTGKIAND

-877 KLVNDTAPKFNS
+877 KLVNDTVPKFNS

-952 KLVNIADIAGNEYD
+952 KLVNIADIVGNEYD
-966 CNLTNNIINKSI
+966 CNLTNNIVNKSI
-978 EVASSADLFVK
+978 EVVSSADLFVK

-1032 VKSSSTKGSYD
+1032 VKSSSTKGNYD
-1043 AKSGI
+1043 VKSGI
-1048 WAVDSLAPETD
+1048 WTIDSLAPETD

-1080 NSTQYDWNESNNHDN
+1080 NSTQYDWNESNNYDN
-1095 ESVNAVKI
+1095 ESVDAVKI
-1103 ADLSVIKLINNSNP
+1103 ADLSVIKLINNSSP

-1246 IEIINN
+1246 IEITNN

-1377 HLQSLTS
+1377 HPQSLTS
-1384 IELPKTGLP
+1384 IVLPKTGLP

>member
-257 SYVVNCNFMGN
+257 SYVVNCNFIGN

-392 TVAIGDTEFN
+392 TVAIGGTEFN

-431 AIPDVEKLDDGLG
+431 AIPDVKKLDDGLG

-490 NQAWVYALPVYAKSI
+490 NQAWVYALPIYAKSI

-608 YKISATHFEDT
+608 YRISATHFEDT

-639 LNKSSNLIDANYG
+639 LNKSSNLINANYG

-669 TGIRLKDLISDGLI
+669 TGIRLKDLIPDGLI
-683 ILSCDDENYDKK
+683 ILSCDNENYDKK

-775 TLRVN
+775 TLRVT
-780 NNGPDEATGVVVVCD
+780 NNGPDEATGVVVCD

-1048 WAVDSLAPETD
+1048 WAIDSLAPETD

-1236 VNINDLIEYV
+1236 VNIDDLIEYV

-1252 GPDSAENIKVSEL
+1252 GPDSAENIKVIEL

-1307 ANVCGNFENKVAVSS
+1307 ANGCGNFENKVAVSS
-1322 DTFDYDKSNNHDGAS
+1322 DTFDYDKSNNQDGTS

-1377 HLQSLTS
+1377 HPQSLTS

-1393 IVLLLLVSMISIGFL
+1393 IVLLLLVSMVSIGFL

>member
-52 NDVVGSSEITLNGGK
+52 NDVLGSSEITLNGGK

-369 IQNSVFNKNTAAV
+369 IQNSVFNKNTATV

-392 TVAIGDTEFN
+392 TVAIGGTEFN

-431 AIPDVEKLDDGLG
+431 AIPDVKKLDDGLG

-490 NQAWVYALPVYAKSI
+490 NQAWVYALPIYAKSI

-601 KNLKPGR
+601 KNLKP
-608 YKISATHFEDT
+608 
-619 YYKYIAN
+619 
-626 VTYFSVFPKADLQ
+626 ADIGLVQ
-639 LNKSSNLIDANYG
+639 
-652 DIVIWTLKI
+652 
-661 TNNGPNVG
+661 
-669 TGIRLKDLISDGLI
+669 LISRTLTTN
-683 ILSCDDENYDKK
+683 ILQM
-695 TGILNID
+695 L
-702 SLNIG
+702 L
-707 ESKIINIKTL
+707 
-717 VNKTG
+717 
-722 TFINEAS
+722 
-729 VSGNEYDWDLKNN
+729 
-742 NDSAGINVNP
+742 
-752 SADLAVEILVN
+752 ILVFFL
-763 DTNPK
+763 K
-768 FNSLVKW
+768 QIFN
-775 TLRVN
+775 
-780 NNGPDEATGVVVVCD
+780 
-795 LLSKDLIYL
+795 
-804 SSTGNYDVKSGLWNI
+804 
-819 GTLEMGKSVSIDIV
+819 
-833 TLVNKTGKITND
+833 
-845 ANVSGREYD
+845 
-854 WNLSNNYDNKSIDV
+854 
-868 DVCADLAIE
+868 
-877 KLVNDTAPKFNS
+877 
-889 LVEWT
+889 
-894 LRVTNNGPDT
+894 
-904 ATGVV
+904 
-909 VCDILPEGLISI
+909 
-921 DKSFNGTWN
+921 
-930 VGKLLNNQTKEL
+930 
-942 TIICLVNKTG
+942 
-952 KLVNIADIAGNEYD
+952 
-966 CNLTNNIINKSI
+966 
-978 EVASSADLFVK
+978 
-989 KYVNNTAPDF
+989 
-999 GEIIKWSV
+999 
-1007 VVSNNGPDI
+1007 
-1016 ATNVQVNDL
+1016 
-1025 LDDGLIF
+1025 
-1032 VKSSSTKGSYD
+1032 
-1043 AKSGI
+1043 
-1048 WAVDSLAPETD
+1048 
-1059 ETLNIYCKVNK
+1059 
-1070 IGKIL
+1070 
-1075 NFVSV
+1075 
-1080 NSTQYDWNESNNHDN
+1080 
-1095 ESVNAVKI
+1095 
-1103 ADLSVIKLINNSNP
+1103 
-1117 NYNDLIKWTIIV
+1117 
-1129 SNNGPNMATGVIVN
+1129 
-1143 DLLPKSVEYISSYL
+1143 
-1157 SKGFYN
+1157 
-1163 PVNGIWDVGNLNAG
+1163 
-1177 EKLQLNIVSKI
+1177 
-1188 VKTGDIT
+1188 
-1195 NVVNVKGNEKDSNLT
+1195 
-1210 NNHFEKSVHVKAAAD
+1210 
-1225 LSIEKSVSKQE
+1225 
-1236 VNINDLIEYV
+1236 
-1246 IEIINN
+1246 
-1252 GPDSAENIKVSEL
+1252 
-1265 LNPNLKV
+1265 
-1272 ISFESTKGNFNN
+1272 
-1284 TNNVLTIDSLV
+1284 
-1295 DGEKVRLTINAA
+1295 
-1307 ANVCGNFENKVAVSS
+1307 
-1322 DTFDYDKSNNHDGAS
+1322 
-1337 VFVSENTTEKIENP
+1337 
-1351 VNDTYLLVLAKNSL
+1351 
-1365 QKSMISKLENLT
+1365 
-1377 HLQSLTS
+1377 
-1384 IELPKTGLP
+1384 
-1393 IVLLLLVSMISIGFL
+1393 
-1408 PIKISKKR
+1408 

>member
-1 MFKNKQKH
+1 
-9 FLISVLLMIL
+9 MIL

-369 IQNSVFNKNTAAV
+369 IQNSVFNKNTATV

-392 TVAIGDTEFN
+392 TVAIGGTEFN

-431 AIPDVEKLDDGLG
+431 AIPDVKKLDDGLG

-490 NQAWVYALPVYAKSI
+490 NQAWVYALPIYAKSI

-579 DGSVAFNKTLKSDFK
+579 DGSVVFNKTLKSDFK

-669 TGIRLKDLISDGLI
+669 TGIRLKDLIPDGLI

-775 TLRVN
+775 TLRVT
-780 NNGPDEATGVVVVCD
+780 NNGPDEATGVVVCD

-1048 WAVDSLAPETD
+1048 WAIDSLAPETD

-1210 NNHFEKSVHVKAAAD
+1210 NNHFEKSVHVKPAAD

-1322 DTFDYDKSNNHDGAS
+1322 DTFDYDKSNNHDGTS

-1377 HLQSLTS
+1377 HPQSLTS

>member
-369 IQNSVFNKNTAAV
+369 IQNSVFNKNTATV

-392 TVAIGDTEFN
+392 TVAIGGTEFN

-431 AIPDVEKLDDGLG
+431 AIPDVKKLDDGLG

-490 NQAWVYALPVYAKSI
+490 NQAWVYALPIYAKSI

-608 YKISATHFEDT
+608 YRISATHFEDT

-639 LNKSSNLIDANYG
+639 LNKSSNLINANYG

-669 TGIRLKDLISDGLI
+669 TGIRLKDLIPDGLI
-683 ILSCDDENYDKK
+683 ILSCDDENYNKK

-702 SLNIG
+702 SLNMG

-775 TLRVN
+775 TLRVT
-780 NNGPDEATGVVVVCD
+780 NNGPDEATGVVVCD

-819 GTLEMGKSVSIDIV
+819 ETLESGKSVSIDIV
-833 TLVNKTGKITND
+833 TLVNKTGKIAND
-845 ANVSGREYD
+845 ASVSGKEYD
-854 WNLSNNYDNKSIDV
+854 WNLSNNYDNKSIAV
-868 DVCADLAIE
+868 DVCADLAIK
-877 KLVNDTAPKFNS
+877 KLVNDTNPKFNS

-930 VGKLLNNQTKEL
+930 VGKLFNNQTKEL

-966 CNLTNNIINKSI
+966 CNLTNNIVNKSI
-978 EVASSADLFVK
+978 EVAQSADLFVK
-989 KYVNNTAPDF
+989 KYVNNTSPDF

-1032 VKSSSTKGSYD
+1032 VKSSSTKGNYD
-1043 AKSGI
+1043 VKSGI
-1048 WAVDSLAPETD
+1048 WTIDSLAPETD

-1095 ESVNAVKI
+1095 ESVDAVKI

-1117 NYNDLIKWTIIV
+1117 NYNDLIKWTIFV

-1210 NNHFEKSVHVKAAAD
+1210 NNHFEKSVHVKPAAD

-1307 ANVCGNFENKVAVSS
+1307 ANVCGKFENKVAVSS
-1322 DTFDYDKSNNHDGAS
+1322 DTFDYDKSNNQDGTS

-1377 HLQSLTS
+1377 HPQSLTS

>member
-369 IQNSVFNKNTAAV
+369 IQNSVFNKNTATV

-392 TVAIGDTEFN
+392 TVAIGGTEFN

-431 AIPDVEKLDDGLG
+431 AIPDVKKLDDGLG

-490 NQAWVYALPVYAKSI
+490 NQAWVYALPIYAKSI

-608 YKISATHFEDT
+608 YRISATHFEDT

-639 LNKSSNLIDANYG
+639 LNKSSNLINANYG

-669 TGIRLKDLISDGLI
+669 TGIRLKDLIPDGLI
-683 ILSCDDENYDKK
+683 ILSCDDENYNKK

-702 SLNIG
+702 SLNMG

-775 TLRVN
+775 TLRVT
-780 NNGPDEATGVVVVCD
+780 NNGPDEATGVVVCD

-819 GTLEMGKSVSIDIV
+819 GTLERGKSVSIDIV
-833 TLVNKTGKITND
+833 TLVNKTGKIAND
-845 ANVSGREYD
+845 ASVSGKEYD
-854 WNLSNNYDNKSIDV
+854 WNLSNNYDNKSIAV
-868 DVCADLAIE
+868 DVCADLAIK
-877 KLVNDTAPKFNS
+877 KLVNDTNPKFNS

-930 VGKLLNNQTKEL
+930 VGKLFNNQTKEL

-966 CNLTNNIINKSI
+966 CNLTNNIVNKSI
-978 EVASSADLFVK
+978 EVAQSADLFVK
-989 KYVNNTAPDF
+989 KYVNNTSPDF

-1032 VKSSSTKGSYD
+1032 VKSSSTKGNYD
-1043 AKSGI
+1043 VKSGI
-1048 WAVDSLAPETD
+1048 WTIDSLAPETD

-1210 NNHFEKSVHVKAAAD
+1210 NNHFEKSVHVKPAAD

-1246 IEIINN
+1246 IEITNN

-1307 ANVCGNFENKVAVSS
+1307 ANVCGKFENKVAVSS
-1322 DTFDYDKSNNHDGAS
+1322 DTFDYDKSNNQDGTS
-1337 VFVSENTTEKIENP
+1337 VFVSENTTEKIEDP

-1365 QKSMISKLENLT
+1365 QKSMVSKLENLT
-1377 HLQSLTS
+1377 HSQSLTS

>member
-1 MFKNKQKH
+1 MFKNKQKY

-52 NDVVGSSEITLNGGK
+52 NNVVGSSEITLNGGK

-81 GTIHLNGYYSAQNN
+81 GTIYLNGYYSAQNN

-257 SYVVNCNFMGN
+257 SYVVNCNFIGN

-431 AIPDVEKLDDGLG
+431 AIPDVKKLDDGLG

-579 DGSVAFNKTLKSDFK
+579 DGSVVFNKTLKSDFK

-661 TNNGPNVG
+661 INNGPNVG
-669 TGIRLKDLISDGLI
+669 TGIRLKDLIPDGLI

-775 TLRVN
+775 TLRVT
-780 NNGPDEATGVVVVCD
+780 NNGPDEATGVVVCD

-868 DVCADLAIE
+868 DVCADLAIK
-877 KLVNDTAPKFNS
+877 KLVNDTNPKFNS

-966 CNLTNNIINKSI
+966 CNLTNNIVNKSI

-1016 ATNVQVNDL
+1016 ATNVRVNDL

-1048 WAVDSLAPETD
+1048 WTIDSLASETD

-1210 NNHFEKSVHVKAAAD
+1210 NNHFEKSVHVKPAAD

-1284 TNNVLTIDSLV
+1284 TNNVLTIDSLG

-1377 HLQSLTS
+1377 HPQSLTS

>member
-1 MFKNKQKH
+1 MFKNKQKY

-52 NDVVGSSEITLNGGK
+52 NDIVGSSEITLNGGK

-81 GTIHLNGYYSAQNN
+81 GTIYLNGYYSAQNN

-257 SYVVNCNFMGN
+257 SYVVNCNFIGN

-431 AIPDVEKLDDGLG
+431 AIPDVKKLDDGLG

-490 NQAWVYALPVYAKSI
+490 NQAWVYALPIYAKSI

-579 DGSVAFNKTLKSDFK
+579 DGSVVFNKTLKSDFK

-669 TGIRLKDLISDGLI
+669 TGIRLKDLIPDGLI

-702 SLNIG
+702 SLNMG

-775 TLRVN
+775 TLRVT
-780 NNGPDEATGVVVVCD
+780 NNGPDEATGVVVCD

-894 LRVTNNGPDT
+894 LKVTNNGPDT

-1048 WAVDSLAPETD
+1048 WAIDSLAPETD

-1075 NFVSV
+1075 NFVSI

-1210 NNHFEKSVHVKAAAD
+1210 NNHFEKSVHVKPAAD

-1322 DTFDYDKSNNHDGAS
+1322 DTFDYDKSNNHDGTS

-1377 HLQSLTS
+1377 HPQSLTS

>member
-1 MFKNKQKH
+1 MFKNKQKY

-52 NDVVGSSEITLNGGK
+52 NDIVESSEITLNGGK

-257 SYVVNCNFMGN
+257 SYVVNCNFIGN

-312 GIIEDCVF
+312 GIIENCVF

-431 AIPDVEKLDDGLG
+431 AIPDVKKLDDGLG

-579 DGSVAFNKTLKSDFK
+579 DGSVVFNKTLKSDFK

-669 TGIRLKDLISDGLI
+669 TGIRLKDLIPDSLI

-775 TLRVN
+775 TLRVT
-780 NNGPDEATGVVVVCD
+780 NNGPDEATGVVVCD

-966 CNLTNNIINKSI
+966 CNLTNNIVNKSI

-1016 ATNVQVNDL
+1016 ATNVRVNDL

-1048 WAVDSLAPETD
+1048 WTIDSLAPETD

-1210 NNHFEKSVHVKAAAD
+1210 NNHFEKSVHVKPAAD

-1246 IEIINN
+1246 IEITNN

-1307 ANVCGNFENKVAVSS
+1307 ANACGKFENKVAVSS
-1322 DTFDYDKSNNHDGAS
+1322 DTFDYDKSNNQDGTS

-1377 HLQSLTS
+1377 HPQSLTS

>member
-257 SYVVNCNFMGN
+257 SYVVNCNFIGN

-392 TVAIGDTEFN
+392 TVAIGGTEFN

-431 AIPDVEKLDDGLG
+431 AIPDVKKLDDGLG

-490 NQAWVYALPVYAKSI
+490 NQAWVYALPIYAKSI

-639 LNKSSNLIDANYG
+639 LNKSSNLINANYG

-669 TGIRLKDLISDGLI
+669 TGIRLKDLIPNGLI
-683 ILSCDDENYDKK
+683 ILSCDDENYNKK

-702 SLNIG
+702 SLNMG

-780 NNGPDEATGVVVVCD
+780 NNGPDEATGVVVCD

-833 TLVNKTGKITND
+833 TLVNKTGKIAND
-845 ANVSGREYD
+845 ASVSGKEYD
-854 WNLSNNYDNKSIDV
+854 WNLSNNYDNKSIAV
-868 DVCADLAIE
+868 DVCADLAIK
-877 KLVNDTAPKFNS
+877 KLVNDTNPKFNS

-966 CNLTNNIINKSI
+966 CNLTNDIVNKSI
-978 EVASSADLFVK
+978 EVAQSADLFVK
-989 KYVNNTAPDF
+989 KYVNNTSPDF

-1032 VKSSSTKGSYD
+1032 VKSSSTKGNYD
-1043 AKSGI
+1043 VKSGI
-1048 WAVDSLAPETD
+1048 WTIDSLAPETD

-1095 ESVNAVKI
+1095 ESVDAVKI

-1195 NVVNVKGNEKDSNLT
+1195 NVVDVKGNEKDSNLT
-1210 NNHFEKSVHVKAAAD
+1210 NNHFEKSVHVKPAAD

-1246 IEIINN
+1246 IEITNN

-1284 TNNVLTIDSLV
+1284 TNNVLTIDSLAY
-1295 DGEKVRLTINAA
+1295 GEKVRLTINAA
-1307 ANVCGNFENKVAVSS
+1307 ANVWGKFENKVVVSS
-1322 DTFDYDKSNNHDGAS
+1322 DTFDYDKSNNQDGTS

-1377 HLQSLTS
+1377 HPQSLTS

>member
-1 MFKNKQKH
+1 MFKNKQKY

-52 NDVVGSSEITLNGGK
+52 NDIVESSEITLNGGK

-81 GTIHLNGYYSAQNN
+81 GTIYLNGYYSAQNN

-257 SYVVNCNFMGN
+257 SYVVNCNFIGN

-369 IQNSVFNKNTAAV
+369 IQNSVFNKNTATV

-392 TVAIGDTEFN
+392 TVAIGGTEFN

-431 AIPDVEKLDDGLG
+431 AIPDVKKLDDGLG

-490 NQAWVYALPVYAKSI
+490 NQAWVYALPIYAKSI

-639 LNKSSNLIDANYG
+639 LNKSSNLINANYG

-669 TGIRLKDLISDGLI
+669 TGIRLKDLIPDGLI
-683 ILSCDDENYDKK
+683 ILSCDDENYNKK

-702 SLNIG
+702 SLNMG

-775 TLRVN
+775 TLRVT
-780 NNGPDEATGVVVVCD
+780 NNGPDEATGVVVCD

-819 GTLEMGKSVSIDIV
+819 GTLEVGKSVSIDIV

-1048 WAVDSLAPETD
+1048 WAIDSLAPETD

-1210 NNHFEKSVHVKAAAD
+1210 NNHFEKSVHVKPAAD

-1322 DTFDYDKSNNHDGAS
+1322 DTFDYDKSNNHDGTS

-1377 HLQSLTS
+1377 HPQSLTS

>member
-257 SYVVNCNFMGN
+257 SYVVNCNFIGN

-369 IQNSVFNKNTAAV
+369 IQNSVFNKNTATV

-392 TVAIGDTEFN
+392 TVAIGGTEFN

-431 AIPDVEKLDDGLG
+431 AIPDVKKLDDGLG

-490 NQAWVYALPVYAKSI
+490 NQAWVYALPIYAKSI

-579 DGSVAFNKTLKSDFK
+579 DGSVVFNKTLKSDFK

-669 TGIRLKDLISDGLI
+669 TGIRLKDLIPDGLI

-702 SLNIG
+702 SLNMG

-775 TLRVN
+775 TLRVT
-780 NNGPDEATGVVVVCD
+780 NNGPDEATGVVVCD

-894 LRVTNNGPDT
+894 LRVTNNGPNT

-966 CNLTNNIINKSI
+966 CNLTNNIVNKSI
-978 EVASSADLFVK
+978 EVAQSADLFVK
-989 KYVNNTAPDF
+989 KYVNNTSPDF

-1032 VKSSSTKGSYD
+1032 VKSSSTKGNYD
-1043 AKSGI
+1043 VKSGI
-1048 WAVDSLAPETD
+1048 WTIDSLAPETD

-1129 SNNGPNMATGVIVN
+1129 SNKGPNMATGVIVN

-1163 PVNGIWDVGNLNAG
+1163 PVNGIWDVGNLNVG

-1210 NNHFEKSVHVKAAAD
+1210 NNHFEKSVHVKPAAD

-1246 IEIINN
+1246 IEITNN

-1295 DGEKVRLTINAA
+1295 NGEKVRLTINAA
-1307 ANVCGNFENKVAVSS
+1307 ANACGKFENKVAVSS
-1322 DTFDYDKSNNHDGAS
+1322 DTFDYDKSNNQDGTS

-1377 HLQSLTS
+1377 HPQSLTS

>member
-1 MFKNKQKH
+1 MFKNKQKY

-52 NDVVGSSEITLNGGK
+52 NNVVGSSEITLNGGK

-81 GTIHLNGYYSAQNN
+81 GTIYLNGYYSAQNN

-257 SYVVNCNFMGN
+257 SYVVNCNFIGN

-431 AIPDVEKLDDGLG
+431 AIPDVKKLDDGLG

-579 DGSVAFNKTLKSDFK
+579 DGSVVFNKTLKSDFK

-669 TGIRLKDLISDGLI
+669 TGIRLKDLIPDGLI

-775 TLRVN
+775 TLRVT
-780 NNGPDEATGVVVVCD
+780 NNGPDEATGVVVCD

-819 GTLEMGKSVSIDIV
+819 GTLEVGKSVSIDIV
-833 TLVNKTGKITND
+833 TLVNKTGKIAND

-966 CNLTNNIINKSI
+966 CNLTNNIVNKSI
-978 EVASSADLFVK
+978 EVAQSADLFVK
-989 KYVNNTAPDF
+989 KYVNNNAPDF

-1048 WAVDSLAPETD
+1048 WTIDSLAPETD

-1210 NNHFEKSVHVKAAAD
+1210 NNHFEKSVYVKAAAD
-1225 LSIEKSVSKQE
+1225 LSIEKSVSKQG

-1246 IEIINN
+1246 IEITNN

-1365 QKSMISKLENLT
+1365 QKSMISKLGNLT
-1377 HLQSLTS
+1377 HPQSLTS
-1384 IELPKTGLP
+1384 IGLPKTGLP

>member
-1 MFKNKQKH
+1 MFKNKQKY

-52 NDVVGSSEITLNGGK
+52 NNVVGSSEITLNGGK

-81 GTIHLNGYYSAQNN
+81 GTIYLNGYYSAQNN

-257 SYVVNCNFMGN
+257 SYVVNCNFIGN

-348 NFEQNNAPYGGAVQ
+348 NFEQNNASYGGAVQ

-431 AIPDVEKLDDGLG
+431 AIPDVKKLDDGLG

-579 DGSVAFNKTLKSDFK
+579 DGSVVFNKTLKSDFK

-669 TGIRLKDLISDGLI
+669 TGIRLKDLIPDGLI
-683 ILSCDDENYDKK
+683 ILSCDNENYDKK

-775 TLRVN
+775 TLRVT
-780 NNGPDEATGVVVVCD
+780 NNGPDEATGVVVCD

-930 VGKLLNNQTKEL
+930 VGKLINNQTKEL

-1048 WAVDSLAPETD
+1048 WAIDSLAPETD

-1236 VNINDLIEYV
+1236 VNIDDLIEYV

-1252 GPDSAENIKVSEL
+1252 GPDSAENIKVIEL

-1307 ANVCGNFENKVAVSS
+1307 ANGCGNFENKVAVSS
-1322 DTFDYDKSNNHDGAS
+1322 DTFDYDKSNNQDGTS

-1377 HLQSLTS
+1377 HPQSLTS

>member
-392 TVAIGDTEFN
+392 TVAIGGTEFN

-431 AIPDVEKLDDGLG
+431 AIPDVKKLDDGLG

-490 NQAWVYALPVYAKSI
+490 NQAWVYALPIYAKSI

-639 LNKSSNLIDANYG
+639 LNKSSNLINANYG

-669 TGIRLKDLISDGLI
+669 TGIRLKDLIPDGLI
-683 ILSCDDENYDKK
+683 ILSCDDENYNKK

-702 SLNIG
+702 SLNMG

-752 SADLAVEILVN
+752 SADLAVKILVN

-775 TLRVN
+775 TLRVT
-780 NNGPDEATGVVVVCD
+780 NNGPDEATGVVVCD

-819 GTLEMGKSVSIDIV
+819 ETLESGKSVSIDIV
-833 TLVNKTGKITND
+833 TLVNKTGKIAND
-845 ANVSGREYD
+845 ASVSGKEYD
-854 WNLSNNYDNKSIDV
+854 WNLSNNYDNKSITV
-868 DVCADLAIE
+868 DVCADLAIK
-877 KLVNDTAPKFNS
+877 KLVNDTNPKFNS

-966 CNLTNNIINKSI
+966 CNLTNNIVNKSI
-978 EVASSADLFVK
+978 EVAQSADLFVK
-989 KYVNNTAPDF
+989 KYVNNTSPDF

-1032 VKSSSTKGSYD
+1032 VKSSSTKGNYD
-1043 AKSGI
+1043 VKSGI
-1048 WAVDSLAPETD
+1048 WTIDSLAPETD

-1210 NNHFEKSVHVKAAAD
+1210 NNHFEKSVHVKPAAD

-1246 IEIINN
+1246 IEITNN

-1295 DGEKVRLTINAA
+1295 NGEKVRLTINAA
-1307 ANVCGNFENKVAVSS
+1307 ANACGKFENKVAVSS
-1322 DTFDYDKSNNHDGAS
+1322 DTFDYDKSNNQDGTS

-1377 HLQSLTS
+1377 HPQSLTS

>member
-1 MFKNKQKH
+1 M
-9 FLISVLLMIL
+9 
-19 FLAASGTAF
+19 
-28 SADLNETS
+28 
-36 EVPEVSVC
+36 
-44 KDNLENSQ
+44 ENSQ
-52 NDVVGSSEITLNGGK
+52 NNVVESSEITLNGGK

-257 SYVVNCNFMGN
+257 SYVVNCNFIGN

-431 AIPDVEKLDDGLG
+431 AIPDVKKLDDGLG

-490 NQAWVYALPVYAKSI
+490 NQAWVYALPVYAKNI

-579 DGSVAFNKTLKSDFK
+579 DGSVVFNKTLKSDFK

-669 TGIRLKDLISDGLI
+669 TGIRLKDLIPDGLI

-702 SLNIG
+702 SLNMG

-775 TLRVN
+775 TLRVT
-780 NNGPDEATGVVVVCD
+780 NNGPDEATGVVVCD

-877 KLVNDTAPKFNS
+877 KLVNDTNPKFNS

-942 TIICLVNKTG
+942 TIICLVNKTE

-1032 VKSSSTKGSYD
+1032 VKSSSTKGNYD

-1048 WAVDSLAPETD
+1048 WAIDSLAPETD

-1210 NNHFEKSVHVKAAAD
+1210 NNHFEKSVHVKPAAD

-1377 HLQSLTS
+1377 HPQSLTS

>member
-257 SYVVNCNFMGN
+257 SYVVNCNFIGN

-431 AIPDVEKLDDGLG
+431 AIPDVKKLDDGLG

-490 NQAWVYALPVYAKSI
+490 NQAWVYALPVYAKNI

-579 DGSVAFNKTLKSDFK
+579 DGSVVFNKTLKSDFK

-669 TGIRLKDLISDGLI
+669 TGIRLKDLIPDGLI

-775 TLRVN
+775 TLRVT
-780 NNGPDEATGVVVVCD
+780 NNGPDEATGVVVCD

-1048 WAVDSLAPETD
+1048 WTIDSLAPETD

-1210 NNHFEKSVHVKAAAD
+1210 NNHFEKSVHVKPAAD

-1246 IEIINN
+1246 IEITNN

-1284 TNNVLTIDSLV
+1284 TNNVLNIDSLV
-1295 DGEKVRLTINAA
+1295 DGEKIRLTINAA

-1377 HLQSLTS
+1377 HPQSLIS

>member
-1 MFKNKQKH
+1 MFKNKQKY

-52 NDVVGSSEITLNGGK
+52 NNVVESSEITLNGGK

-348 NFEQNNAPYGGAVQ
+348 NFEQNNAPYGGAVH

-392 TVAIGDTEFN
+392 TVAIGGTEFN

-431 AIPDVEKLDDGLG
+431 AIPDVKKLDDGLG

-453 ATINKNIFNNNV
+453 ATINKNIFNSNV

-490 NQAWVYALPVYAKSI
+490 NQAWVYALPIYAKSI

-639 LNKSSNLIDANYG
+639 LNKSSNLINANYG

-669 TGIRLKDLISDGLI
+669 TGIRLKDLIPDGLI
-683 ILSCDDENYDKK
+683 ILSCDDENYNKK

-702 SLNIG
+702 SLNMG

-775 TLRVN
+775 TLRVT
-780 NNGPDEATGVVVVCD
+780 NNGPDEATGVVVCD

-819 GTLEMGKSVSIDIV
+819 ETLESGKSVSISIV
-833 TLVNKTGKITND
+833 TLVNKTGKIAND
-845 ANVSGREYD
+845 ASVSGKEYD
-854 WNLSNNYDNKSIDV
+854 WNLSNNYDNKSIAV
-868 DVCADLAIE
+868 DVCADLAIK
-877 KLVNDTAPKFNS
+877 KLVNDTNPKFNS

-966 CNLTNNIINKSI
+966 CNLTNNIVNKSI
-978 EVASSADLFVK
+978 EVAQSADLFVK
-989 KYVNNTAPDF
+989 KYVNNTSPDF

-1032 VKSSSTKGSYD
+1032 VKSSSTKGNYD
-1043 AKSGI
+1043 VKSGI
-1048 WAVDSLAPETD
+1048 WTIDSLAPETD

-1129 SNNGPNMATGVIVN
+1129 SNKGPNMATGVIVN

-1163 PVNGIWDVGNLNAG
+1163 PVNGIWDVGNLNVG

-1210 NNHFEKSVHVKAAAD
+1210 NNHFEKSVHVKPAAD

-1377 HLQSLTS
+1377 HPQSLTS

>member
-1 MFKNKQKH
+1 MFKNKQKY

-52 NDVVGSSEITLNGGK
+52 NDIVESSEITLNGGK

-81 GTIHLNGYYSAQNN
+81 GTIYLNGYYSAQNN

-161 NSVFENNYANHSG
+161 NSVFENNCANHSG

-185 SGRYPEEGENLI
+185 SDRYPEEGENLI

-257 SYVVNCNFMGN
+257 SYVVNCNFIGN

-431 AIPDVEKLDDGLG
+431 AIPDVKKLDDGLG

-490 NQAWVYALPVYAKSI
+490 NQAWVYALPVYAKNI

-579 DGSVAFNKTLKSDFK
+579 DGSVVFNKTLKSDFK

-669 TGIRLKDLISDGLI
+669 TGIRLKDLIPDGLI

-775 TLRVN
+775 TLRVT
-780 NNGPDEATGVVVVCD
+780 NNGPDEATGVVVCD

-966 CNLTNNIINKSI
+966 CNLTNNIVNKSI

-1007 VVSNNGPDI
+1007 VVSNNGLDI

-1032 VKSSSTKGSYD
+1032 VKSSSTKGNYD
-1043 AKSGI
+1043 VKSGI
-1048 WAVDSLAPETD
+1048 WTIDSLAPETD

-1210 NNHFEKSVHVKAAAD
+1210 NNHFEKSVHVKPAAD

-1246 IEIINN
+1246 IEITNN

-1284 TNNVLTIDSLV
+1284 TNNVLTIDSLAY
-1295 DGEKVRLTINAA
+1295 GEKVRLTINAA
-1307 ANVCGNFENKVAVSS
+1307 ANACGKFENKVAVSS
-1322 DTFDYDKSNNHDGAS
+1322 DTFDYDKSNNQDGTS

-1377 HLQSLTS
+1377 HPQFLTS

>member
-81 GTIHLNGYYSAQNN
+81 GTIYLNGYYSAQNN

-105 RIAGGLDT
+105 RVAGGLDT

-392 TVAIGDTEFN
+392 TVAIGGTEFN

-424 SSFMANE
+424 SSFMANK
-431 AIPDVEKLDDGLG
+431 AIPDVKKLDDGLG

-490 NQAWVYALPVYAKSI
+490 NQAWVYALPIYAKSI

-639 LNKSSNLIDANYG
+639 LNKSSNLINANYG

-669 TGIRLKDLISDGLI
+669 TGIRLKDLIPDGLI
-683 ILSCDDENYDKK
+683 ILSCDDENYNKK

-702 SLNIG
+702 SLNMG

-775 TLRVN
+775 TLRVT
-780 NNGPDEATGVVVVCD
+780 NNGPDEATGVVVCD

-819 GTLEMGKSVSIDIV
+819 ETLESGKSVSIDIV
-833 TLVNKTGKITND
+833 TLVNKTGKIAND
-845 ANVSGREYD
+845 ASVSGKEYD
-854 WNLSNNYDNKSIDV
+854 WNLSNNYDNKSIAV
-868 DVCADLAIE
+868 DVCADLVIK
-877 KLVNDTAPKFNS
+877 KLVNDTNPKFNS

-966 CNLTNNIINKSI
+966 CNLTNNIVNKSI
-978 EVASSADLFVK
+978 EVAQSADLFVK
-989 KYVNNTAPDF
+989 KYVNNTSPDF

-1032 VKSSSTKGSYD
+1032 VKSSSTKGNYD
-1043 AKSGI
+1043 VKSGI
-1048 WAVDSLAPETD
+1048 WTIDSLAPETD

-1210 NNHFEKSVHVKAAAD
+1210 NNHFEKSVHVKPAAD

-1246 IEIINN
+1246 IEITNN

-1295 DGEKVRLTINAA
+1295 NGEKVRLTINAA
-1307 ANVCGNFENKVAVSS
+1307 ANACGKFENKVAVSS
-1322 DTFDYDKSNNHDGAS
+1322 DTFDYDKSNNQDGTS

-1365 QKSMISKLENLT
+1365 QKSMVSKLENLT
-1377 HLQSLTS
+1377 HPQSLTS

>member
-1 MFKNKQKH
+1 MFKNKQKY

-19 FLAASGTAF
+19 FLAALGTAF

-52 NDVVGSSEITLNGGK
+52 NDIVGSSEITLNGGK

-72 KAIDNVGDG
+72 KAIDDIDNG
-81 GTIHLNGYYSAQNN
+81 GTIHLNGYYSAQNK
-95 DSVIYVNKNI
+95 DSHVYVNKNI
-105 RIAGGLDT
+105 NIVGGSDT

-132 CQISNLKFVNGMDVH
+132 CQISNLKFVNGMSGH
-147 GGAMIILG
+147 GGAMIVLG
-155 KNVVVE
+155 KNVVIKD
-161 NSVFENNYANHSG
+161 SVFENNYADYAG
-174 GAIYVL
+174 AAIYVC

-185 SGRYPEEGENLI
+185 SGKYPEEGENLI

-222 QVIGCNFVS
+222 KVIGCNFVS
-231 NKVKPATNHKS
+231 NKVKPTSNHEA

-257 SYVVNCNFMGN
+257 SYVVNCSFINNG
-268 EAIAHDLNNSHGGAG
+268 AIGRNLNNSHGGAG
-283 CVRAGIT
+283 CVRAGII

-297 NNSADQGGALTYHAS
+297 NNSAGQGGALTYHAS
-312 GIIEDCVF
+312 GSIEDCVF

-332 STGYMDMDMDL
+332 STGYIDGDMEL
-343 KVINC
+343 IVVNC

-369 IQNSVFNKNTAAV
+369 IHKSIFNKNIAAI
-382 NGGAINIVAK
+382 NGGAINIIAK
-392 TVAIGDTEFN
+392 TVTVDDVEFN
-402 KNTAHVNGGA
+402 KNIANVNGGA
-412 IYINGNK
+412 IYINGDK
-419 TVIED
+419 TTIVD
-424 SSFMANE
+424 SSFIANE
-431 AIPDVEKLDDGLG
+431 AIPDAKKLDDGLG
-444 GAIYINSSS
+444 GAIYVNSSS
-453 ATINKNIFNNNV
+453 ATINKNIFNNNI

-477 GLNCII
+477 GLNCVI

-490 NQAWVYALPVYAKSI
+490 NQAWVYALPICAKNI
-505 YYGEDCEVSA
+505 YYGDDCEVSA
-515 TLFGG
+515 TIFGG

-601 KNLKPGR
+601 KNLKPCR
-608 YKISATHFEDT
+608 YKVSATHFEDT

-639 LNKSSNLIDANYG
+639 LNKSSNGIDVNYG

-661 TNNGPNVG
+661 TNNGPNIG
-669 TGIRLKDLISDGLI
+669 TGIRLKDLISEGLI

-775 TLRVN
+775 TLRVT
-780 NNGPDEATGVVVVCD
+780 NNGPDEATGVVVCD

-819 GTLEMGKSVSIDIV
+819 ETLESGKSVSIDIV
-833 TLVNKTGKITND
+833 TLVNKTGKIAND
-845 ANVSGREYD
+845 ASVSGKEYD
-854 WNLSNNYDNKSIDV
+854 WNLSNNYDNKSIAV
-868 DVCADLAIE
+868 DVCADLAIK
-877 KLVNDTAPKFNS
+877 KLVNDTNPKFNS

-966 CNLTNNIINKSI
+966 CNLTNNIVNKSI
-978 EVASSADLFVK
+978 EVAQSADLFVK
-989 KYVNNTAPDF
+989 KYVNNTSPDF

-1016 ATNVQVNDL
+1016 ATTVQVNDL

-1032 VKSSSTKGSYD
+1032 VKSSSTKGNYD
-1043 AKSGI
+1043 VKSGI
-1048 WAVDSLAPETD
+1048 WTIDSLAPETD

-1095 ESVNAVKI
+1095 ESVDAVKI

-1143 DLLPKSVEYISSYL
+1143 DLLPKSVEYIPSYL

-1163 PVNGIWDVGNLNAG
+1163 PVNGIWDVGNLNVG

-1210 NNHFEKSVHVKAAAD
+1210 NNHFEKSVHVKPAAD

-1246 IEIINN
+1246 IEITNN

-1295 DGEKVRLTINAA
+1295 NGEKVRLTINAA
-1307 ANVCGNFENKVAVSS
+1307 ANACGKFENKVAVSS
-1322 DTFDYDKSNNHDGAS
+1322 DTFDYDKSNNQDGTS

-1365 QKSMISKLENLT
+1365 QKSMVSKLENLT
-1377 HLQSLTS
+1377 HPQSLTS